1 MGNDARQNRRK
12 THGLVALSSVAVL
25 TVYTAGFLKTRAAAG
40 QLEGESGRHR
50 TAAPLAIVAAAG
62 TRPSTVGPT
71 SPPPPA
77 LETTQP
83 APVIA
88 AAPELTP
95 VAPITATV
103 TPAPPPLVTAVPHAQ
118 APGPVTEGALP
129 AQPGDAVPP
138 ALKDGKYYGW
148 GSCWHGRIQAR
159 VIIEGGRIT
168 SSAITKCNTRYDCS
182 WIKSIVPQVVER
194 QSANVDYV
202 TGATESADAFYYAV
216 VEALN
221 QAK

>member
-1 MGNDARQNRRK
+1 
-12 THGLVALSSVAVL
+12 
-25 TVYTAGFLKTRAAAG
+25 
-40 QLEGESGRHR
+40 
-50 TAAPLAIVAAAG
+50 
-62 TRPSTVGPT
+62 
-71 SPPPPA
+71 
-77 LETTQP
+77 
-83 APVIA
+83 
-88 AAPELTP
+88 
-95 VAPITATV
+95 
-103 TPAPPPLVTAVPHAQ
+103 
-118 APGPVTEGALP
+118 
-129 AQPGDAVPP
+129 
-138 ALKDGKYYGW
+138 
-148 GSCWHGRIQAR
+148 